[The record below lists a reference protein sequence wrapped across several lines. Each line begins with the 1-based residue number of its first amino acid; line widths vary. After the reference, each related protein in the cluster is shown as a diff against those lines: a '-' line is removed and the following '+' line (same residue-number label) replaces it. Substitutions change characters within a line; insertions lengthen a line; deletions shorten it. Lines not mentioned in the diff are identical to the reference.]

1 MIPERSPEEVD
12 RAFMERALAL
22 ARESLESEDVPV
34 GAVVVRDGRI
44 IGRGCNQREKLN
56 DPTAHAEMLALSA
69 AAASVGHWRLEDC
82 TLYVTLEP
90 CPMCAGAIVLSRVA
104 RLVYGADDAK
114 GGACGSLYDI
124 PRDPRLNHRV
134 DVTAGVLAGACVEL
148 LREFFRRRR
157 ALGEK

>member
-1 MIPERSPEEVD
+1 MARERPAAEID
-12 RAFMERALAL
+12 RTFMERALAL

-34 GAVVVRDGRI
+34 GAVVVQRGRI

-90 CPMCAGAIVLSRVA
+90 CPMCAGAIVLARVA

-134 DVTAGVLAGACVEL
+134 DVTAGVMAEQCVEV
-148 LREFFRRRR
+148 LREFFRHRRS
-157 ALGEK
+157 LGEK